1 MKHNRELEHVAL
13 LEECI
18 KGAKEAGDYQA
29 VAAMLPRLWDHK
41 KLLPHPADSVPEVEP
56 TPGDAVVG
64 PETADAPPTTL
75 ERLESIAIAAGWKP
89 NSCEIVN
96 FYAKQFGIVDGVP
109 LNLLGWVNEKVYR
122 DPHMT
127 LAGVLYRD
135 SRPVSPTQWVG
146 RGRVRLTGA
155 VLQTEPCPTRIDAV
169 QKLARLIYEN
179 LCTYKPEEPPEGRTT
194 LNGFEFVG

>member
-1 MKHNRELEHVAL
+1 MKNNRELEHVAL

-29 VAAMLPRLWDHK
+29 VASMLPRLWEHK
-41 KLLPHPADSVPEVEP
+41 RSLPNPVDSVPKVEP

-89 NSCEIVN
+89 NSSEIAN
-96 FYAKQFGIVDGVP
+96 FYAQQFGIVDGVP
-109 LNLLGWVNEKVYR
+109 LDLIGWVNAKVYMDSR
-122 DPHMT
+122 MT
-127 LAGVLYRD
+127 LAGVLHRD
-135 SRPVSPTQWVG
+135 SRPVIPTQWVG
-146 RGRVRLTGA
+146 KARVRLTGD

-169 QKLARLIYEN
+169 RKLARLIYEN

-194 LNGFEFVG
+194 YNGFTFVE